1 MADLRR
7 ELEQMRNRIKSL
19 EQKNKQYERTA
30 RSLRNISPY
39 QSSLVKADE
48 DILPDEEGKCIS
60 MYRMAEGSSPYL
72 KLKQRPVIEFKVY
85 NHRKTPIWKDEEFHI
100 ARDVWGD
107 YYRISGSDRDGIVS
121 FFLTP
126 EDGIPAAEGNQCF
139 SSNCLRHYFDVN
151 TSEIKP
157 LEDPDSGGFVFDDV
171 FNHTYG
177 PVEANTMIQA
187 KKIDGA
193 WFVDVEP
200 CPPLEEEDG

>member
-39 QSSLVKADE
+39 QSFLVKADE
-48 DILPDEEGKCIS
+48 DILPDQQGRCIS

-72 KLKQRPVIEFKVY
+72 QLRIRPTIEFSVF

-107 YYRISGSDRDGIVS
+107 YYRIRDRSHYTS

-126 EDGIPAAEGNQCF
+126 DTGLPASPSKFHPYLATPCE
-139 SSNCLRHYFDVN
+139 RYYFDPN
-151 TSEIKP
+151 AKEIKVLIDEQKGEP
-157 LEDPDSGGFVFDDV
+157 VFEPV
-171 FNHTYG
+171 FNHTQNEVAG
-177 PVEANTMIQA
+177 DLLIQA
-187 KKIDGA
+187 KKIDGF
-193 WFVDVEP
+193 WFIDVEP
-200 CPPLEEEDG
+200 CPPEEG

>member
-85 NHRKTPIWKDEEFHI
+85 NHRKTPIWKDEEFHV

-107 YYRISGSDRDGIVS
+107 YYRISGFVEAS
-121 FFLTP
+121 FFLTGD
-126 EDGIPAAEGNQCF
+126 EGIPAASGQFNPQGADCQRYYFNNQPGVI
-139 SSNCLRHYFDVN
+139 DPV
-151 TSEIKP
+151 
-157 LEDPDSGGFVFDDV
+157 EDPETGGTVFEFVY
-171 FNHTYG
+171 NHTTNAIAADK
-177 PVEANTMIQA
+177 VIQA
-187 KKIDGA
+187 KKIDGQ
-193 WFVDVEP
+193 WFIDVEP
-200 CPPLEEEDG
+200 C